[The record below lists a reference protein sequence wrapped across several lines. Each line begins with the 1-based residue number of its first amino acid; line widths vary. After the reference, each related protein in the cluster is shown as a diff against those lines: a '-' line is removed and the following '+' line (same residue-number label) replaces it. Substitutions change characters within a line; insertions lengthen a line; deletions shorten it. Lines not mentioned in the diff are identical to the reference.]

1 MSESEVIES
10 PKSASSDLYNALDKL
25 KISDYGQETFETA
38 APEVLARRKIVH
50 RRPRPGD
57 PPKEQCKPAPRP
69 PPPKQ
74 TYSRGSSGS
83 TEAVNGGRG
92 AARIPYHSDSDSD
105 DSITSPEVISAP
117 TTKPNNKDNSS
128 PTKAAAVLEA
138 VDDTNSNKDDSGDEV
153 AEENKDSSMLNNG
166 KTKATRSTAGR
177 GKPRGKTTTVVA
189 KGRAAFEATG
199 ENQ

>member
-1 MSESEVIES
+1 MSEEVIES
-10 PKSASSDLYNALDKL
+10 PGATSDLYNALDRL
-25 KISDYGQETFETA
+25 NIRCDGRETFETA
-38 APEVLARRKIVH
+38 APDVLARRKIVH

-57 PPKEQCKPAPRP
+57 PPKEQHKPCPPPPP

-92 AARIPYHSDSDSD
+92 AALIPYHSDSDSD

-117 TTKPNNKDNSS
+117 SEPNNADKS
-128 PTKAAAVLEA
+128 PTKAAIPETVE
-138 VDDTNSNKDDSGDEV
+138 DTHTK
-153 AEENKDSSMLNNG
+153 EEGKEEKEDSSMLENG
-166 KTKATRSTAGR
+166 KAKTKTTMTTRATSHK
-177 GKPRGKTTTVVA
+177 GKARGKTAVT

-199 ENQ
+199 ETA